1 MPWVL
6 VSPDFSKTVNH
17 KMYFVAL
24 AFDEDGSV
32 IGAGVTPC
40 LEDAARFDSKHE
52 ALESEA
58 LGQSTFVAEEVEE

>member
-1 MPWVL
+1 MWAL
-6 VSPDFSKTVNH
+6 VSPDYSEVVDQ

-40 LEDAARFDSKHE
+40 LEDAARFDTEHE
-52 ALESEA
+52 ALESKA